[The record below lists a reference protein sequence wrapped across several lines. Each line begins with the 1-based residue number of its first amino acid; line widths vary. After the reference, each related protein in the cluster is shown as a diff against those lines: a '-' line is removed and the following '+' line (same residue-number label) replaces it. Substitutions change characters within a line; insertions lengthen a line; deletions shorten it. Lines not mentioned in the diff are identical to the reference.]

1 MNRNISLLV
10 VDDDEDDF
18 ILLKSYLEDLKNYH
32 FNFQWTPDYYT
43 ALEMMKQNS
52 HDVVVIDYL
61 MGSHTGLELL
71 KAAMLG
77 GCRMPVIVLTGKGS
91 HKIDVEAME
100 LGAAD
105 FLVKPEINGEKLER
119 SIRYA
124 IERAENMRALA
135 ESEEKYRNIF
145 ESSRDMIY
153 ITDQEGNFIDVNESG
168 ARILGYSKA
177 ELRSMKASDL
187 YSNPAERQAFLDA
200 IRLTGTVTNFEVTL
214 RDKAGEKKYCLVS
227 ASLQH
232 FPHGEFC
239 ILGVVHDIT
248 RRRKTERDLVVAEKL
263 AMTGRVAR
271 MLAHEIRNPL
281 TNINLT
287 LEQLEYEAA
296 NPEFETYFG
305 MIKRNTRRISDLINE
320 LLLSSRPAEVVKDK
334 HSIHKLIDDT
344 LALAMDRITLK
355 NVKVQKNI
363 GKDMC
368 DVNVDEPKIRTAL
381 LNIII
386 NSVEA
391 VPEKNGII
399 IINAVKE
406 DDNCVITI
414 QDNGHGIAQDHI
426 KKLFEP
432 YFTVKNGGM
441 GLGLATSHNIIQSH
455 GGTIE
460 VESEIEK
467 GAKFTIR
474 LKL

>member
-1 MNRNISLLV
+1 MNKNISLLV

-18 ILLKSYLEDLKNYH
+18 ILLKSYLEDLKNYT
-32 FNFQWTPDYYT
+32 FQFQWTPDYQE
-43 ALEMMKQNS
+43 ALKLMQQNK

-61 MGSHTGLELL
+61 MGKHNGLELL
-71 KAAMLG
+71 KAAMQA

-153 ITDQEGNFIDVNESG
+153 ITDQEGKFIDVNESG
-168 ARILGYSKA
+168 ARILGYSK
-177 ELRSMKASDL
+177 EEMRNLQASDM
-187 YSNPAERQAFLDA
+187 YYKPEDRMAFLEA
-200 IRLTGTVTNFEVTL
+200 IRLTGTVTNYEVTFK
-214 RDKAGEKKYCLVS
+214 DKSGEKKYCLVS

-232 FPHGEFC
+232 FPNGEFC

-287 LEQLEYEAA
+287 LEQLEYEVA
-296 NPEFETYFG
+296 NQEFDTYFG
-305 MIKRNTRRISDLINE
+305 MMKRNTRRISDLINE
-320 LLLSSRPAEVVKDK
+320 LLLSSRPADIVTEK
-334 HSIHKLIDDT
+334 HSVGKIIDDT

-355 NVKVQKNI
+355 NAKVE
-363 GKDMC
+363 KDISHDLC
-368 DVNVDEPKIRTAL
+368 EIHVDEAKIRTAL

-386 NSVEA
+386 NAVEA
-391 VPEKNGII
+391 MPEKNGLLKIS
-399 IINAVKE
+399 AHKE
-406 DDNCVITI
+406 DGHCLIAI
-414 QDNGHGIAQDHI
+414 QDNGHGIPAENI

-432 YFTVKNGGM
+432 YFTAKNGGM
-441 GLGLATSHNIIQSH
+441 GLGLATSHNIILSH

-460 VESEIEK
+460 VESEVEK
-467 GAKFTIR
+467 GAKFIIR
-474 LKL
+474 LKI

>member
-1 MNRNISLLV
+1 MNKNISLLV

-18 ILLKSYLEDLKNYH
+18 ILLKSYLEDLKNYK
-32 FNFQWTPDYYT
+32 FSFQWTPAYSE
-43 ALEMMKQNS
+43 ALELMKQNK

-71 KAAMLG
+71 KAAMEG
-77 GCRMPVIVLTGKGS
+77 GCRMPVIVLTGKGN
-91 HKIDVEAME
+91 HKIDLEAME

-105 FLVKPEINGEKLER
+105 FLVKSEINGEKLER

-153 ITDQEGNFIDVNESG
+153 ITDEEGNFLDVNESG
-168 ARILGYSKA
+168 ARILGYNID
-177 ELRSMKASDL
+177 ELRNMKATDL
-187 YSNPAERQAFLDA
+187 YYRSDERKAMLDA
-200 IRLTGTVTNFEVTL
+200 IRQTGTITNYEVTL
-214 RDKAGEKKYCLVS
+214 RDKAGERKYCLVS

-232 FPHGEFC
+232 FPNGKFC

-263 AMTGRVAR
+263 AMSGRVAR

-287 LEQLEYEAA
+287 LEQLEYEAE

-320 LLLSSRPAEVVKDK
+320 LLLSSRPAYIAKEK
-334 HSIHKLIDDT
+334 HQLNKLVDDT

-355 NVKVQKNI
+355 GVKVIKEI
-363 GKDMC
+363 SDDIC
-368 DVNVDEPKIRTAL
+368 EISVDEAKIRTAL

-386 NSVEA
+386 NAVEA
-391 VPEKNGII
+391 VPEKNGVIKI
-399 IINAVKE
+399 TAVKE
-406 DDNCVITI
+406 DDHCVISVE
-414 QDNGHGIAQDHI
+414 DNGHGIPQDNL

-432 YFTVKNGGM
+432 YFTAKNGGM
-441 GLGLATSHNIIQSH
+441 GLGLATAHNIIQSH
-455 GGTIE
+455 GGTVE
-460 VESEIEK
+460 VESELEK
-467 GAKFTIR
+467 GSKFLIR